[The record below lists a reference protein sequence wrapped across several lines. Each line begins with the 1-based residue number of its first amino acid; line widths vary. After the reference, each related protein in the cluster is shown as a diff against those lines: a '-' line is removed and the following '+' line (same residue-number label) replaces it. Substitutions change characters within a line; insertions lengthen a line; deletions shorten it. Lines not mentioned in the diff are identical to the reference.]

1 MSKFKFH
8 ALAGVAA
15 LLLIILPFIGQAATL
30 TVDAAVDVDPAV
42 TGDGS
47 CTLREAISDINAGAA
62 SADCPNGGGAFGIAD
77 TITFAPALSAGTIT
91 LAGVSLPAV
100 TVALSIQ
107 GPVAGDPGGITI
119 SGDDASRIFVL
130 QGGGTFTVEFNDMTL
145 TAGNASFIQSGG
157 AIASFTAD
165 VVLLN
170 NVNLTNNF
178 ADLGGGALS
187 VQNGNTAILTNC
199 RVTDNIANGTSAG
212 GGGGVFVSGELILIN
227 SLIANN
233 ATNDDDASGGGAF
246 VGGAATIVNSSI
258 TGNTTL
264 GSSADG
270 GGLAVASGILVINS
284 GTISGNQ
291 TLGTGA
297 DGGGIHLDE
306 ADAVISAAT
315 IAGNAASSG
324 NGGGIL
330 ANNSDLEM
338 VNTTVSGNAAAGDGG
353 GVLSAGGGMQSVTL
367 VHTTVAFNTADGPN
381 ADGVDLSSG
390 TLTLNNS
397 LVVQGDP
404 AEPACRF
411 VADSFVNS
419 LATDASCTGTATTAL
434 SINLL
439 PLANYGGDTETHALG
454 NGSVAID
461 AAPNDA
467 LCQDTP
473 AAGGAGGADQRG
485 VTRPQPIGGLCD
497 LGAYEAD
504 GTAPLPVTLTSMPA
518 APIAI
523 SENGGAVTLQACL
536 PAATTASED
545 ITVTLAVSGSA
556 TPGLDH
562 DLPDGSNIVIASGST
577 CGDVLLSSIDDM
589 LTEADETVLV
599 EIDAVMSASDIAFEA
614 SPPQQLML
622 TILDDDSVVQEV
634 PVLSRFGM
642 LLLLL
647 TTVAL
652 GLSAVSRRQR
662 G

>member
-1 MSKFKFH
+1 MFKFKFH
-8 ALAGVAA
+8 ALSGVAV
-15 LLLIILPFIGQAATL
+15 LLLTILSFAVQAATL
-30 TVDAAVDVDPAV
+30 TVDSTVDVDPAV

-47 CTLREAISDINAGAA
+47 CTLREAINDINAGAA
-62 SADCPNGGGAFGIAD
+62 SADCPNGGGAFGMAD

-91 LAGVSLPAV
+91 LAGVSLPVV

-119 SGDDASRIFVL
+119 SGDDASRVFVL

-145 TAGNASFIQSGG
+145 TAGNASFIHSGG

-165 VVLLN
+165 VELN
-170 NVNLTNNF
+170 NVDLTNNF
-178 ADLGGGALS
+178 ADLEGGALS
-187 VQNGNTAILTNC
+187 VQNGNSASLNNC
-199 RVTDNIANGTSAG
+199 RVTDNTANGTSAG
-212 GGGGVFVSGELILIN
+212 GGGGVFITGDLTLIN

-233 ATNDDDASGGGAF
+233 ATSDDDASGGGAF

-264 GSSADG
+264 GNSANG
-270 GGLAVASGILVINS
+270 GGLAVATGSLVINS

-315 IAGNAASSG
+315 IAANAASSG

-330 ANNSDLEM
+330 ANNSDLDM

-353 GVLSAGGGMQSVTL
+353 GILSSGGGMQSVTL
-367 VHTTVAFNTADGPN
+367 VHTTVAFNTAGGPN

-419 LATDASCTGTATTAL
+419 LATDASCTGTATTAA
-434 SINLL
+434 SMNLL

-467 LCQDTP
+467 LCQDSP

-504 GTAPLPVTLTSMPA
+504 GTAPLPVALSSTPA
-518 APIAI
+518 APVAI

-556 TPGLDH
+556 TPGVDH
-562 DLPDGSNIVIASGST
+562 DLSDGSNIVIATGST
-577 CGDVLLSSIDDM
+577 CGDVLLSSIDDL
-589 LTEADETVLV
+589 LTEVDETVV
-599 EIDAVMSASDIAFEA
+599 VDIDAVMSASDSAFEA
-614 SPPQQLML
+614 SPPQQLTV
-622 TILDDDSVVQEV
+622 TILDDDIIVQEV

-647 TTVAL
+647 STVMV
-652 GLSAVSRRQR
+652 GLFAVSRRQT
-662 G
+662 